1 MDILKI
7 SSRLNQNVFGEKTD
21 DDFSDRL
28 NYRYTVAL
36 LVAALGVASLYVPA
50 YRGVWRDARLYLC
63 AAAGLALVA
72 CATGLRSLELSGTP
86 RHGDPQAT
94 ALAARASALTRLD
107 LGWCAGLSGAGAAA
121 LARGCSGLT
130 SLSLAYCEQAG
141 VQRGV
146 GGL

>member
-1 MDILKI
+1 MI
-7 SSRLNQNVFGEKTD
+7 
-21 DDFSDRL
+21 
-28 NYRYTVAL
+28 
-36 LVAALGVASLYVPA
+36 LGVWAESILPQTTEE
-50 YRGVWRDARLYLC
+50 GL
-63 AAAGLALVA
+63 AGLALAA